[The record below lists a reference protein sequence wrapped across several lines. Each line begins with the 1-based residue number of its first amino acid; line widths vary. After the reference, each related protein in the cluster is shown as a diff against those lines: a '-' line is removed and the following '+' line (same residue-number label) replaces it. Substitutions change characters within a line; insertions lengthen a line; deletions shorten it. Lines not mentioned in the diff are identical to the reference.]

1 MTYNLELCLLTY
13 YISGQVIFV
22 SKVEQQLINFNL
34 GSGISQGTKIISALI
49 LYTYLCMRIVSIV
62 IIINNCSDNGNYK
75 VS

>member
-22 SKVEQQLINFNL
+22 SKVEQLINFNL
-34 GSGISQGTKIISALI
+34 GSGISQVTKIISVLI
-49 LYTYLCMRIVSIV
+49 LYTYLCIRIVSIV
-62 IIINNCSDNGNYK
+62 IIINNCNDNGNYK